1 MINKR
6 SGFKPRAINHFT
18 LTGNPNKNAA
28 RTSFTI
34 HESFDPTF
42 QFRPFKLYQI
52 LTDDEQFA
60 ITGEKDSDSVF
71 LSKPDKNNK
80 YQWLFIDS
88 DTGAIAFFHD
98 LKNYMSIDIKEGTV
112 YVKRSDVL
120 LKGLFNFKGDG
131 TITLKDHPK
140 YCLCFTKPGQN
151 KAEESEKPAE
161 NGEEKKSESF
171 LSIVYETFME
181 SFNKETEPQ
190 LEVVQLDVISK
201 NKDKYINTWK
211 YTELMDLRDLTNNM
225 DTIKELEGIG
235 NANDKQITLL
245 KRKMEN
251 EQAMSEIEIN
261 YRDDK
266 IKGYEEHWF
275 ISKFLKPK

>member
-18 LTGNPNKNAA
+18 LTGNPNRNNA

-34 HESFDPTF
+34 NESFDPTF
-42 QFRPFKLYQI
+42 QFRPFKLYHI
-52 LTDDEQFA
+52 TTDDGQFA
-60 ITGEKDSDSVF
+60 ITGEKDSDAVF
-71 LSKPDKNNK
+71 LSKPDKDNK
-80 YQWLFIDS
+80 FQWLFIDS

-98 LKNYMSIDIKEGTV
+98 LKNYMSIDVKEGTI
-112 YVKRSDVL
+112 YVKRSDIL

-131 TITLKDHPK
+131 TITLKDHPT
-140 YCLCFTKPGQN
+140 YCLCFVKPGQN
-151 KAEESEKPAE
+151 KPA
-161 NGEEKKSESF
+161 EEKKSESF
-171 LSIVYETFME
+171 LTIVYETFIE
-181 SFNKETEPQ
+181 SFNKDTEPQ
-190 LEVVQLDVISK
+190 LEVVKLDDVSK
-201 NKDKYINTWK
+201 NKDKYSNTWK
-211 YTELMDLRDLTNNM
+211 YVELMDLRDLTNNM